1 MITVFTKEECE
12 DCNKVKIFLEDEEIE
27 FLAVQASKD
36 EIQRLRGITISKY
49 PAVFLGSQYIG
60 GFNETI
66 KYFSEPLL
74 KPSEERFTTYPI
86 KYSNF
91 WNLFKKHQASI
102 WTTEEMGD
110 FQRDLKD
117 YDNMPPEKQ
126 EFINNVLAF
135 FAASD
140 GIVNENLIQKFSN
153 EVQLP
158 ECRTFYGLQIYIE
171 GIHSETYSLLL
182 DTYVRDPVKKDKYL
196 NATQTI
202 PAVKKKADWALKWI
216 TNSKS
221 FAERLVAFICVEG
234 LFFSASFCALFWLKQ
249 EGLMP
254 TLTFSNELI
263 SRDEGLHQE
272 FGEQMYLF
280 LNNKLPVETV
290 TAIVK
295 EATECEEC
303 YVNESLPVDMI
314 GMNSKQMIQYVRFV
328 ADTILT
334 NLKCPK
340 YYNSMNPFDFMDLI
354 SLSGKTDFFE
364 KKVGEYQMAGV
375 MAKTNG
381 NDCEFKLDA
390 DF

>member
-1 MITVFTKEECE
+1 
-12 DCNKVKIFLEDEEIE
+12 
-27 FLAVQASKD
+27 
-36 EIQRLRGITISKY
+36 
-49 PAVFLGSQYIG
+49 
-60 GFNETI
+60 
-66 KYFSEPLL
+66 
-74 KPSEERFTTYPI
+74 
-86 KYSNF
+86 
-91 WNLFKKHQASI
+91 
-102 WTTEEMGD
+102 
-110 FQRDLKD
+110 
-117 YDNMPPEKQ
+117 
-126 EFINNVLAF
+126 
-135 FAASD
+135 
-140 GIVNENLIQKFSN
+140 
-153 EVQLP
+153 
-158 ECRTFYGLQIYIE
+158 
-171 GIHSETYSLLL
+171 
-182 DTYVRDPVKKDKYL
+182 
-196 NATQTI
+196 
-202 PAVKKKADWALKWI
+202 
-216 TNSKS
+216 
-221 FAERLVAFICVEG
+221 
-234 LFFSASFCALFWLKQ
+234 
-249 EGLMP
+249 MP

-375 MAKTNG
+375 MAKNNG
-381 NDCEFKLDA
+381 HDCEFNLNA